1 MNNFQKLDEEILWY
15 LSTCYENDA
24 KNNYHLY
31 QFLRKYKNNS
41 VIREFNNFLYIYLS
55 IECILKSIYFLII
68 PFNENK
74 RINLK
79 NEIKKNKTHDLG
91 KLIESI
97 EKNKD
102 LKLNEKLIE
111 SWLSNELIKF
121 ISKVNMNLRYEIDII
136 KNLRR
141 SLEQNN
147 MLKLLDNKILSNIED
162 FYSYLC
168 IIQHDLRIWKNYNFR
183 ENRSFREIIESE
195 IFRNF

>member
-74 RINLK
+74 RINLE
-79 NEIKKNKTHDLG
+79 NEIKKNKTHDLK
-91 KLIESI
+91 KLIKSI

-102 LKLNEKLIE
+102 LKLKKKFIE

-141 SLEQNN
+141 SSEQNN

-168 IIQHDLRIWKNYNFR
+168 TIQHDLRIWKNYNFR
-183 ENRSFREIIESE
+183 ENRSYREIIESE

>member
-41 VIREFNNFLYIYLS
+41 VTREFNNFLYIYLS

-74 RINLK
+74 GINLK
-79 NEIKKNKTHDLG
+79 NEIKKNKTHDLE

-102 LKLNEKLIE
+102 LKLKEKFIE

-136 KNLRR
+136 KNLR

-147 MLKLLDNKILSNIED
+147 MLKLLDNKISSNIED

-168 IIQHDLRIWKNYNFR
+168 IIQHNLRIWKNYNFR

-195 IFRNF
+195 RFRNF

>member
-68 PFNENK
+68 PFNWNK
-74 RINLK
+74 GINLK
-79 NEIKKNKTHDLG
+79 NEIKKNKTHDLE

-102 LKLNEKLIE
+102 LKLKEKFIKKLI
-111 SWLSNELIKF
+111 K
-121 ISKVNMNLRYEIDII
+121 
-136 KNLRR
+136 
-141 SLEQNN
+141 
-147 MLKLLDNKILSNIED
+147 
-162 FYSYLC
+162 
-168 IIQHDLRIWKNYNFR
+168 
-183 ENRSFREIIESE
+183 
-195 IFRNF
+195 

>member
-1 MNNFQKLDEEILWY
+1 M
-15 LSTCYENDA
+15 
-24 KNNYHLY
+24 
-31 QFLRKYKNNS
+31 
-41 VIREFNNFLYIYLS
+41 
-55 IECILKSIYFLII
+55 II

>member
-31 QFLRKYKNNS
+31 KFLRKYKNNS
-41 VIREFNNFLYIYLS
+41 VTREFNNFLYIYLS

-74 RINLK
+74 GINLK
-79 NEIKKNKTHDLG
+79 NEIKKNKTHDLE

-102 LKLNEKLIE
+102 LKLKEKFIE
-111 SWLSNELIKF
+111 SWLSNEIIKF

-136 KNLRR
+136 KNLR

-168 IIQHDLRIWKNYNFR
+168 TIQHNLRIWKNYNFR
-183 ENRSFREIIESE
+183 ENRSSREIIESE

>member
-31 QFLRKYKNNS
+31 KFLRKYKNNS
-41 VIREFNNFLYIYLS
+41 VTREFNNFLYIYLS

-68 PFNENK
+68 PFNQNK
-74 RINLK
+74 GINLK
-79 NEIKKNKTHDLG
+79 NEIKKNKTHDLE

-102 LKLNEKLIE
+102 LKLKEKFIE

-136 KNLRR
+136 KNLR

-168 IIQHDLRIWKNYNFR
+168 TIQHNLRIWKNYNFR
-183 ENRSFREIIESE
+183 ENRSSREIIESE

>member
-74 RINLK
+74 GINLK
-79 NEIKKNKTHDLG
+79 NEIEKNKTHDLE

-102 LKLNEKLIE
+102 LKLKEKFIE
-111 SWLSNELIKF
+111 NWLSNELIKF

-136 KNLRR
+136 KNLR

-147 MLKLLDNKILSNIED
+147 MLNLLDNKILSNIEG

-168 IIQHDLRIWKNYNFR
+168 TIQHNLRIWKNYNFR
-183 ENRSFREIIESE
+183 ENRSSREIIESE

>member
-41 VIREFNNFLYIYLS
+41 VTREFNNFLYIYLS

-74 RINLK
+74 GINLK
-79 NEIKKNKTHDLG
+79 NEIKKNKTHDLE

-102 LKLNEKLIE
+102 LKLKEKFIE

-136 KNLRR
+136 KNLR

-147 MLKLLDNKILSNIED
+147 MLKLLDNKISSNIED

-168 IIQHDLRIWKNYNFR
+168 IIQHNLRIWKNYNFR
-183 ENRSFREIIESE
+183 KNRSFREIIESE

>member
-41 VIREFNNFLYIYLS
+41 VTREFNNFLYIYLS

-74 RINLK
+74 GINLK
-79 NEIKKNKTHDLG
+79 NEIKKNKTHDLE

-102 LKLNEKLIE
+102 LKLKEKFIE

-136 KNLRR
+136 KNLR

-147 MLKLLDNKILSNIED
+147 MLKLLDNKISSNIED

-168 IIQHDLRIWKNYNFR
+168 IIQHNLRIWKNYNFR

>member
-1 MNNFQKLDEEILWY
+1 M
-15 LSTCYENDA
+15 
-24 KNNYHLY
+24 
-31 QFLRKYKNNS
+31 
-41 VIREFNNFLYIYLS
+41 
-55 IECILKSIYFLII
+55 II

-97 EKNKD
+97 EENKD
-102 LKLNEKLIE
+102 LKLKEKLIE

-136 KNLRR
+136 KNLR

-183 ENRSFREIIESE
+183 ENRSYREIIESE